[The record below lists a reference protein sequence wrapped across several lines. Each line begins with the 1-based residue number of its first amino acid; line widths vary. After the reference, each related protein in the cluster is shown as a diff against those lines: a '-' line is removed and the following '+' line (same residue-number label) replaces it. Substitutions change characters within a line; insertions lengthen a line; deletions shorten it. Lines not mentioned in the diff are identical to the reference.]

1 MNVRL
6 TLAATLLAACV
17 LPAQTYGARTMNAQ
31 TAVRYAATAPAP
43 VLVSTLGTPV
53 QMRVHGCWREN
64 RQTFRCRITVNY
76 SVRCEP
82 AVQGCSGLPQLDYQ
96 VSVFYRKHGPKK
108 VRSRITGDPVVAG

>member
-6 TLAATLLAACV
+6 TLAAALLLACV
-17 LPAQTYGARTMNAQ
+17 SPAQTHATRTMQAA

-43 VLVSTLGTPV
+43 TLVSTLGTPV
-53 QMRVHGCWREN
+53 QMRVHSCRREN

-76 SVRCEP
+76 SARCEP
-82 AVQGCSGLPQLDYQ
+82 AVEGCSGLPQLDYQ

-108 VRSRITGDPVVAG
+108 VRSRVTGDPVVAG